1 MFSKTTPPKRGLSR
15 FQGHLKGI
23 TSVGFSNDGQI
34 AASASEDITIRLW
47 LVMPNLA
54 VIP

>member
-1 MFSKTTPPKRGLSR
+1 MKLWHLPSGTLLQTLE
-15 FQGHLKGI
+15 GHLKGI

-34 AASASEDITIRLW
+34 AASASEDNTIRLW

-54 VIP
+54 FDP